1 MLSKL
6 LIIYNLIDYII
17 DNTNSYNDLS
27 IDEKNIISEELYTLI
42 KC

>member
-6 LIIYNLIDYII
+6 LTIYNLIDYII
-17 DNTNSYNDLS
+17 DNTNSYEDLS
-27 IDEKNIISEELYTLI
+27 IDKKNLISKELYTLI

>member
-6 LIIYNLIDYII
+6 ITIYNLIDYII
-17 DNTNSYNDLS
+17 DNTNSYEDLS
-27 IDEKNIISEELYTLI
+27 IDEKNIISKEIYNSI

>member
-1 MLSKL
+1 MKTL

-17 DNTNSYNDLS
+17 DNTNSYEDLS
-27 IDEKNIISEELYTLI
+27 IDEKNIISKKLYTLI